1 METDAAPPPVGV
13 YVHCRREGN
22 LLFLAGVGP
31 RLPDDSGVAGG
42 ATRDEHGESRDYDVV
57 AQTEQ
62 VMANVRA
69 ILEAAGSGLEK
80 VIDVTV
86 FLTDMQRDFA
96 DFNAAWARHFEG
108 LEVTRTTVEVGAL
121 PTPIAVEFKVVARA

>member
-1 METDAAPPPVGV
+1 METDVAPPPVGA
-13 YVHCRREGN
+13 YVHHRREGD

-42 ATRDEHGESRDYDVV
+42 ATRDEQGNALEYDVV

-62 VMANVRA
+62 VVANVRA
-69 ILEAAGSGLEK
+69 ILEVAGSRLEK

-96 DFNAAWARHFEG
+96 DFNAIWARHFDG
-108 LEVTRTTVEVGAL
+108 LGVTRTTVEVGAL

>member
-1 METDAAPPPVGV
+1 METDVAPPPVGA
-13 YVHCRREGN
+13 YVHYHREGD

-31 RLPDDSGVAGG
+31 RLPDGSGVAGG
-42 ATRDEHGESRDYDVV
+42 ATHDEYGAPQDYDVV

-62 VMANVRA
+62 VVANVGA
-69 ILEAAGSGLEK
+69 ILTAAGSSLER

-96 DFNAAWARHFEG
+96 DFNATWARHFQG
-108 LEVTRTTVEVGAL
+108 IGVTRTTVEVGAL
-121 PTPIAVEFKVVARA
+121 PTSIAVEFKVVARA

>member
-1 METDAAPPPVGV
+1 METDVAPPPVGA
-13 YVHCRREGN
+13 YVHCRREGD

-31 RLPDDSGVAGG
+31 RLPDGSGVAGG
-42 ATRDEHGESRDYDVV
+42 ATCDEQDNALEYDVV

-62 VMANVRA
+62 VVANVRA
-69 ILEAAGSGLEK
+69 ILEVAGSGLEK

-96 DFNAAWARHFEG
+96 DFNAIWARHFDG
-108 LEVTRTTVEVGAL
+108 LGVTRTTVEVGAL